1 MSGQSDIEE
10 IILAE
15 TQTQQVS
22 GPIPDDN
29 DIDSDGIGEQKLKR
43 EKQKLLNNLLKDDI
57 SIRKNLSY
65 WAAIVVSLW
74 LLCVLAVLI
83 LSGTSCLKLSDVVL
97 STLLATTTLNVLGLM
112 FIVLKGYF
120 AAPNQRS

>member
-97 STLLATTTLNVLGLM
+97 SALLATTTLNVLGLM

>member
-43 EKQKLLNNLLKDDI
+43 EKQKLLNNL
-57 SIRKNLSY
+57 
-65 WAAIVVSLW
+65 
-74 LLCVLAVLI
+74 
-83 LSGTSCLKLSDVVL
+83 
-97 STLLATTTLNVLGLM
+97 GLD
-112 FIVLKGYF
+112 
-120 AAPNQRS
+120 